1 MDGQRGRRGR
11 PRWVKFGCPATA
23 VLGWVGHHY
32 SLGFGMALFGGTYG
46 LGAIAI
52 FIARAIF
59 YRRDAIKE

>member
-1 MDGQRGRRGR
+1 MGMYLCGA
-11 PRWVKFGCPATA
+11 FLIGCPATA